1 MGSLNQLLFS
11 IDPCILVFLLVEEFF
26 SYAIIFLSR
35 PLALDIFSV
44 LLGIN
49 YCDNIHMAAYSCQ
62 FLDGPIGLTL
72 VDQLAHDGVGP
83 VVVVEEVVPGSQA
96 SRVTQLEVG
105 HRLM

>member
-1 MGSLNQLLFS
+1 
-11 IDPCILVFLLVEEFF
+11 
-26 SYAIIFLSR
+26 
-35 PLALDIFSV
+35 
-44 LLGIN
+44 
-49 YCDNIHMAAYSCQ
+49 MAAYSCQ

>member
-1 MGSLNQLLFS
+1 M
-11 IDPCILVFLLVEEFF
+11 
-26 SYAIIFLSR
+26 
-35 PLALDIFSV
+35 ALDIFSV

-72 VDQLAHDGVGP
+72 VDQLVSVDQLVVGP